1 MLIRQTIRHP
11 ERKIH
16 LENRRRLLLVDSPFG
31 GPPPDFYAPRLAE
44 RLQVRVLIVA
54 VTGPEVAARRA
65 QVLGRWFPVEVAAND
80 GDLEFAILQAAR
92 QWNAEGILAFSELV
106 VHAAAAAA
114 RKLGLPSN
122 PESSQLAL
130 QDKLVQRRA
139 LLQAG
144 VDVPAFHPVVAP
156 SDLKHALDEVGLPAV
171 LKPAKGMGSLA
182 VFDVGSASELTA
194 AYKEG
199 MAQYKSDTRVANYEP
214 VFILE
219 RKLIGAQWHP
229 DPRIGDYNSVETV
242 VGAGKIVHLHLED
255 KLPLAEPF
263 RESGHLI
270 PSTLPE
276 EHQRKLRNLV
286 ERGVRALGITTGALQ
301 TEIKCTADGP
311 RILEINGRCGGG
323 SPTILGAGGASDEI
337 AIMAEVALGE
347 PPPDPAPFKRHVAWL
362 TPQAPA
368 YRVKIT
374 RVPSVEEI
382 LRLPG
387 VVTAQVVASVGLEPD
402 WRRGT
407 TSGFARVLAA
417 SQSRDELIEL
427 ARRLG
432 GTEFFGYTE
441 VKASLAAE

>member
-1 MLIRQTIRHP
+1 M
-11 ERKIH
+11 
-16 LENRRRLLLVDSPFG
+16 ENKRRLLLVDSPFG
-31 GPPPDFYAPRLAE
+31 GPPPDFFAPRLAE
-44 RLQVRVLIVA
+44 RVQVRVLVVA

-65 QVLGRWFPVEVAAND
+65 QVLSRWFPAEVVAND
-80 GDLEFAILQAAR
+80 GDLESAIVQAAT
-92 QWNAEGILAFSELV
+92 QWDAEGIAAFSELV

-122 PESSQLAL
+122 PESAQLAL

-139 LLQAG
+139 LRQAG
-144 VDVPAFHPVVAP
+144 VEVPAFYPVSAP

-182 VFDVGSASELTA
+182 VFDVGSAAELAA
-194 AYKEG
+194 AYREG
-199 MAQYKSDTRVANYEP
+199 MERYKSDKRVANYQP

-219 RKLIGAQWHP
+219 RALIGTRWHP

-242 VGAGKIVHLHLED
+242 VGAGKIVHLHVED

-276 EHQRKLRNLV
+276 AHQRELLDMV
-286 ERGVRALGITTGALQ
+286 ERGVRALGITTAALQ

-323 SPTILGAGGASDEI
+323 SPTILGAGGASDEV
-337 AIMAEVALGE
+337 AIMAAIALGE

-368 YRVKIT
+368 YSVKIT

-387 VVTAQVVASVGLEPD
+387 VVTAEVVASVGLEPD

-417 SQSRDELIEL
+417 SQSRDELIDL
-427 ARRLG
+427 AQRLG
-432 GTEFFGYTE
+432 GNEFFEYTK
-441 VKASLAAE
+441 VKPGLAAE